1 MDCCAAIRLLLSLL
15 IPVVLPGSI
24 SSMVSV
30 KVPCTALVVSSKAT
44 LIEQSMMK
52 MNMRNMI
59 MVSPMML
66 PHIMRRMFV
75 NDIVGSAQ

>member
-1 MDCCAAIRLLLSLL
+1 
-15 IPVVLPGSI
+15 
-24 SSMVSV
+24 V